1 MKVTA
6 RAITAVFIGGVLGS
20 AARLG
25 LLALSNG
32 LVGAELPSVTL
43 LINIL
48 GSFVLGVLV
57 GYRSSAMPDWVF
69 QGLGIGFLGSF
80 TTLSAISIGVGA
92 APSPEGLTIG
102 IVFAMA
108 HLVFGVV
115 AAAIGLRAGQRMSE
129 TTA

>member
-6 RAITAVFIGGVLGS
+6 RGIAAVFVGGVLGS

-25 LLALSNG
+25 LTAVSNEV
-32 LVGAELPSVTL
+32 VGTELPAATL

-48 GSFVLGVLV
+48 GSFALGVLV
-57 GYRSSAMPDWVF
+57 GYRTAAMPEWVF

-80 TTLSAISIGVGA
+80 TTLSAISIGVGT
-92 APSPEGLTIG
+92 APSPTDLTSG

-115 AAAIGLRAGQRMSE
+115 AAAIGLRAGQRMAE
-129 TTA
+129 NPA